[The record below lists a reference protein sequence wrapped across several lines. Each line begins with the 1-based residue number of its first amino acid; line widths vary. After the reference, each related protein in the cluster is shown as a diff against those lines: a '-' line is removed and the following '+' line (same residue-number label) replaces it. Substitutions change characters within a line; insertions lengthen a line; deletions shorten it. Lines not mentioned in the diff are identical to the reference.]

1 MSIPNTT
8 HRLLVEKLGGTT
20 AESFVGNEGEVFYD
34 PDSPTPTLRI
44 SDGSTPGGQYVG
56 IASTSLLEVS
66 QANLPNITGL
76 NLTVENISA
85 LSSAGIN
92 IGVGGY
98 NNIVVYNNRVLIQNV
113 PLILTVY
120 TNTAERDSAIPTPT
134 AGMVVYVT
142 GVGMQVRGAT
152 SWNTISGSGT

>member
-1 MSIPNTT
+1 MTIPNTT
-8 HRLLVEKLGGTT
+8 YRFLVEKLGGTT

-56 IASTSLLEVS
+56 IASTSLLQVS
-66 QANLPNITGL
+66 EANLTNITSL
-76 NLTVENISA
+76 NLTVENIFA
-85 LSSAGIN
+85 LSAAGIN
-92 IGVGGY
+92 IGVGG
-98 NNIVVYNNRVLIQNV
+98 NNNVIVYNNRVLIQNV

-134 AGMVVYVT
+134 AGMIVYVT

-152 SWNTISGSGT
+152 SWNTIAGSGT